1 MKLLLLY
8 VVFLLAPGK
17 LLCQAINNPSA
28 GKNIYAVVIGISG
41 YASKGIPKLKY
52 ANRDA
57 QVFADYLQSKPGGAV
72 PAENIRLL
80 KDSNATTAAVYEAIS
95 WLRETC
101 QKNDLVYFYF
111 AGHGDME
118 SETIYKIGFL
128 LTYNTPRTN
137 YINNAIR
144 IEDLNNFA
152 NTLSVENKANVVL
165 ITDACHS
172 GQLAGSGYRGNYL
185 VGDQLRT
192 VQSKEIRITSCAPDE
207 LSMEDE
213 AWGGGRGV
221 FSYYFIN
228 GLNGMAE
235 KQKDGIVTL
244 GEMNDYLDTAFAN
257 DPLLKL
263 LKHKQKPLLKF
274 KNPKFQMAVV
284 DTAKLTEARKEL
296 VVALPAQVVPVDP
309 EQMESSELIEN
320 LFAQLT
326 KENLEDFIDFDSL
339 NKLPAK
345 KIAVGFINQLQQNIP
360 ELSVPLINTL
370 QKKLAAEPVFGE
382 QFNSRLVVLIHDRS
396 QEVINLYLS
405 GDAAELERRRYY
417 NAYSSG
423 YDQYPGMINVAILLT
438 KPDNYLYRI
447 LQINYFYFSSL
458 AAYIKIPLTAS
469 PEPLVQQAFTMIQK
483 ALALEK
489 NAAYIYNMLGA
500 IYLYKNNLPVAETN
514 FLKATQI
521 SPQWALPWSNLMAL
535 YTQTKDYKKATD
547 AFTAAKNLQ
556 PDLQNIYVNAGILSE
571 LQNNLLLAEELH
583 RKSIR
588 LNSRHYLPFERL
600 GFVYMNTTSYAAADS
615 FFYEA
620 DLRKKGYHF
629 VKPIFMRVLPAM
641 VDDFVPRK
649 ECFFDTAT
657 LDKNDVMGF
666 FAWGLMAYERGDGIV
681 AEEKFKRSI
690 AIDKNNPLAFHYL
703 GKLLYEQKR
712 WKEADIIFNYA
723 VEYYRDAIAFEKYC
737 DSVKS
742 KAAFSPYR
750 DCIVK
755 KFKAAIYE
763 RVFDHYFLATLYETW
778 NHFTEAEKQYKTL
791 IGLTPDFIGPY
802 HKLWTMLENIG
813 RYQDAENIINLY
825 GNQSRALANNELN
838 DFYKRTTARLP
849 NEGYWFFKAGLFLYN
864 LVNGTTAIYKKDLK
878 TILPDQTEPSVI
890 TNAVNHISVSHATYT
905 QLPGINETIIDAKHI
920 ETPYSDAINYL
931 LRADTIFAADE
942 NVLADV
948 NDKLGDLFVW
958 QGVPEKANG
967 HYQKASDMQPQNT
980 GIRLKLIDT
989 YSATFLFQD
998 ALVHLDTLNNRKE
1011 INFPKQLMLAK
1022 YRIHAARIKE
1032 AENLLMDARAVHPYR
1047 VAEIADLS
1055 GRLHL
1060 LENQPKQAMVYYK
1073 EYLESH
1079 PNNPFTLY
1087 SIARLYS
1094 QLKKNGDA
1102 WEWLQKSMDKGF
1114 LYSYVLQYDSF
1125 WNEYRNTGKWKKLM
1139 AGYTF
1144 KTYSLP
1150 PKDVN

>member
-1 MKLLLLY
+1 MKLLLLTIL
-8 VVFLLAPGK
+8 FLLITNK
-17 LLCQAINNPSA
+17 LFCQANNPSA
-28 GKNIYAVVIGISG
+28 GRNIYAVVIGISG

-72 PAENIRLL
+72 PAANIRLL
-80 KDSNATTAAVYEAIS
+80 KDSSATTAAVYEAIS

-152 NTLSVENKANVVL
+152 NTLSVENKANVIL

-172 GQLAGSGYRGNYL
+172 GELAGSGYRGNYL

-221 FSYYFIN
+221 FSYYLIN
-228 GLNGMAE
+228 GLNGLAE
-235 KQKDGIVTL
+235 KQKDGIVTV
-244 GEMNDYLDTAFAN
+244 GEMNAYLDISFAN
-257 DPLLKL
+257 DPLLKQ
-263 LKHKQKPLLKF
+263 LKHKQKPILKF
-274 KNPKFQMAVV
+274 KNAQFQLAVV
-284 DTAKLTEARKEL
+284 DTAKLLLAKTQL
-296 VVALPAQVVPVDP
+296 MVAMPAPVMSVAP
-309 EQMESSELIEN
+309 EQMESSELIEK

-326 KENLEDFIDFDSL
+326 KENLEDFIYFDSL
-339 NKLPAK
+339 NKLPAQ
-345 KIAVGFINQLQQNIP
+345 KIAIGFIKQLKENIP
-360 ELSVPLINTL
+360 ELSLPLVNTL
-370 QKKLAAEPVFGE
+370 EKKLAADTNFLQ
-382 QFNSRLVVLIHDRS
+382 QFNSQLVVLIHDRS

-417 NAYSSG
+417 NAYSNG
-423 YDQYPGMINVAILLT
+423 YDKYPGMIKVALQLT

-458 AAYIKIPLTAS
+458 AAYIKIPLTAT
-469 PEPLVQQAFTMIQK
+469 PEPLVKEAFVMIQK

-500 IYLYKNNLPVAETN
+500 LYLLKDNLPVAETN
-514 FLKATQI
+514 FLKATEI
-521 SPQWALPWSNLMAL
+521 SPQWALPWSNLLAL
-535 YTQTKDYKKATD
+535 YTKTKDYKKATD
-547 AFTAAKNLQ
+547 AFTTAKNLQ

-571 LQNNLLLAEELH
+571 QQNNLLLAEELQ

-629 VKPIFMRVLPAM
+629 VKPIFMMVLPAM
-641 VDDFVPRK
+641 VDDFVTRK

-666 FAWGLMAYERGDGIV
+666 FAWGLMAYERGDKNV

-703 GKLLYEQKR
+703 GKLLYEQQR

-723 VEYYRDAIAFEKYC
+723 VEYYRDSLSFEKYC
-737 DSVKS
+737 DSVKN

-750 DCIVK
+750 NCIVS

-763 RVFDHYFLATLYETW
+763 RVFDHYFLASLYETW
-778 NHFTEAEKQYKTL
+778 NHFAEAEMQYKIL
-791 IGLTPDFIGPY
+791 IGLTPSFIGPY
-802 HKLWTMLENIG
+802 HKLWSMLETIG
-813 RYQDAENIINLY
+813 RYHDAENIINLF
-825 GNQSRALANNELN
+825 GNQNRALANNELN
-838 DFYKRTTARLP
+838 DFYKRTTAHLP
-849 NEGYWFFKAGLFLYN
+849 NDGYWFFKAGLFLYN
-864 LVNGTTAIYKKDLK
+864 LVNGTSEIYKKDLK
-878 TILPDQTEPSVI
+878 TILPDQTEPTVI
-890 TNAVNHISVSHATYT
+890 TKAVNYLSRSHNIYT
-905 QLPGINETIIDAKHI
+905 QLPGTNESILNASHI

-931 LRADTIFAADE
+931 LKADTLFAADE

-958 QGVPEKANG
+958 QGVPEKANL
-967 HYQKASDMQPQNT
+967 HYQKASDIQPQNS

-998 ALVHLDTLNNRKE
+998 ALVHLDTLYNRKE

-1022 YRIHAARIKE
+1022 YRIHAARFKE

-1047 VAEIADLS
+1047 VPEIADLS

-1060 LENQPKQAMVYYK
+1060 LQSQPKQAMVYYK

-1079 PNNPFTLY
+1079 PGDPITLY
-1087 SIARLYS
+1087 SIARLYA
-1094 QLKKNGDA
+1094 QLNKNEDA
-1102 WEWLQKSMDKGF
+1102 WEWLQKSLNNGF
-1114 LYSYVLQYDSF
+1114 LYSYVLQYDPF

-1144 KTYSLP
+1144 KTYPLP
-1150 PKDVN
+1150 PKSAN